1 MESYSRII
9 QTNRISRQHRRS
21 CGVVRSIM
29 PPFRG
34 GDPGSNPGTS
44 TIFPEDV
51 VTLYP
56 SNIGTSTLSQI
67 HLIYLNVE
75 GLSLGCG
82 KPVR

>member
-1 MESYSRII
+1 
-9 QTNRISRQHRRS
+9 
-21 CGVVRSIM
+21 M

-51 VTLYP
+51 VTLNP

-82 KPVR
+82 KPVVVSLFLWLVMGMSLHRRMRF